1 MGLEGTLHAFSAM
14 DVLGLL
20 GSQRKTGV
28 LTVESPADK
37 ITISFLGGQI
47 VMAESAA
54 RSLDDRVAALLV
66 KSGKLA
72 PDRLRAALAEQKET
86 REPLAVLLAR
96 QKAVLPGDLA
106 QALRLQI
113 SRISLSA
120 FRWSEGGF
128 RFHEDRAVDHD
139 ASLFE
144 PIPTEAVLKESAR
157 GREAW
162 PKLEEKVSSPDIVY
176 RRAPEFDKLRLIHSR
191 DQAGSGTLLV
201 SQPEAEVWACVDGK
215 RGVNAIL
222 DQVFLSDLDVYR
234 GLSELLDRGLVAP
247 APVDPATRV
256 KPPPRTPRISAR
268 AIGLW
273 AVLLL
278 LLASAVR
285 QIPRNPV
292 NLFLRP
298 AGERRE
304 TQELF
309 KSVSLARLA
318 SVERAVRVYYDSSG
332 RYPKSLQDLLESG
345 VLTAE
350 GATDPYGRQYR
361 YILRP
366 EEGKFRIY
374 GRDAQGD
381 IDLDISFERS
391 LAPVAESKPAPSPGA
406 EKQPG
411 VRVVR

>member
-1 MGLEGTLHAFSAM
+1 MGLEGTLHAFSAT
-14 DVLGLL
+14 DILGLL
-20 GSQRKTGV
+20 GAQRKTGV
-28 LTVESPADK
+28 LTVESPEDTV
-37 ITISFLGGQI
+37 TISFLGGQI

-54 RSLDDRVAALLV
+54 RSLDDRVAALLG

-86 REPLAVLLAR
+86 RESLAVLLAR
-96 QKAVLPGDLA
+96 KRAVAPNDLA

-113 SRISLSA
+113 SRISLAA
-120 FRWSEGGF
+120 FRWGEGEFKF
-128 RFHEDRAVDHD
+128 REDRAVDHD
-139 ASLFE
+139 SSLFD
-144 PIPTEAVLKESAR
+144 PLPTEVVLKESAR
-157 GREAW
+157 GRQDW
-162 PKLEEKVSSPDIVY
+162 PKLEERVPSRDTVY
-176 RRAPEFDKLRLIHSR
+176 RRASGLEKLRLVHTR
-191 DQAGSGTLLV
+191 DEIGPGALLV
-201 SQPEAEVWACVDGK
+201 SRPEAEIWPLVDGK
-215 RGVNAIL
+215 LGVSEIL
-222 DQVFLSDLDVYR
+222 EQLFLSDLDVYL
-234 GLSELLDRGLVAP
+234 GLSELLDRSLIVP
-247 APVDPATRV
+247 VPVDAASGVRPR
-256 KPPPRTPRISAR
+256 PRTPRISAR

-273 AVLLL
+273 ALLLL

-285 QIPRNPV
+285 QLPRNPL
-292 NLFLRP
+292 NLFFRP

-304 TQELF
+304 TRELF

-332 RYPKSLQDLLESG
+332 RYPKSLQDLLDAG

-381 IDLDISFERS
+381 IDLDLSFERS
-391 LAPVAESKPAPSPGA
+391 LAPVAESKPGSSPGP

-411 VRVVR
+411 VRVVK

>member
-28 LTVESPADK
+28 LTVESREDAV
-37 ITISFLGGQI
+37 TISFLGGQI
-47 VMAESAA
+47 VTAESAT
-54 RSLDDRVAALLV
+54 RSLDDRVAALLG

-72 PDRLRAALAEQKET
+72 PDRLRAVLAEQKET

-96 QKAVLPGDLA
+96 KKAVSADDLA

-113 SRISLSA
+113 CRISLSA
-120 FRWSEGGF
+120 FRWSEGEFKF
-128 RFHEDRAVDHD
+128 REDRAVDND
-139 ASLFE
+139 TSLID
-144 PIPTEAVLKESAR
+144 PIPTEVVLKESAR
-157 GREAW
+157 GRQEW
-162 PKLEEKVSSPDIVY
+162 PKLEERVPSPDTVH
-176 RRAPEFDKLRLIHSR
+176 RRAPGLEKLRLVHSR
-191 DQAGSGTLLV
+191 DEIGPGALLV
-201 SQPEAEVWACVDGK
+201 SRPEAEIWPCVDGK
-215 RGVNAIL
+215 RGVREIL
-222 DQVFLSDLDVYR
+222 EQVFLSDLDVYR
-234 GLSELLDRGLVAP
+234 GLSELLDRGLIEP
-247 APVDPATRV
+247 APIDAASRAQPG
-256 KPPPRTPRISAR
+256 PRTPRISAR

-273 AVLLL
+273 ALLLL

-285 QIPRNPV
+285 QLPRNPL
-292 NLFLRP
+292 NLLLRP

-304 TQELF
+304 ARELF

-350 GATDPYGRQYR
+350 GATDPYGRPYR

-374 GRDAQGD
+374 GRDVQGD
-381 IDLDISFERS
+381 IDLDLSFERS
-391 LAPVAESKPAPSPGA
+391 LAPVAESKPGLSPG

-411 VRVVR
+411 VRVVK

>member
-28 LTVESPADK
+28 LTVESPEDE

-54 RSLDDRVAALLV
+54 RSLNDRVAALLA

-96 QKAVLPGDLA
+96 QRAVSPGDLA

-120 FRWSEGGF
+120 FRWSEGRFKF
-128 RFHEDRAVDHD
+128 REDRAVGHD
-139 ASLFE
+139 ASLFD
-144 PIPTEAVLKESAR
+144 PIPTEAVLKESAK
-157 GREAW
+157 GREEW
-162 PKLEEKVSSPDIVY
+162 PKLEARVSSLDTVY
-176 RRAPEFDKLRLIHSR
+176 RRAPAFEKLRLIHSR
-191 DQAGSGTLLV
+191 DQAGPGALLV
-201 SQPEAEVWACVDGK
+201 SQREAEIWACVDGK
-215 RGVNAIL
+215 RGVRAIL

-247 APVDPATRV
+247 APIDPETRV
-256 KPPPRTPRISAR
+256 QPRPRTPRISAR

-273 AVLLL
+273 ALLLL

-285 QIPRNPV
+285 QLPRNPL

-304 TQELF
+304 TRELF

-318 SVERAVRVYYDSSG
+318 AVERAVRVYYDSSG
-332 RYPKSLQDLLESG
+332 RYPKTLQDLLESG

-350 GATDPYGRQYR
+350 GATDPYGRLYR

-381 IDLDISFERS
+381 IDLDLSFERS
-391 LAPVAESKPAPSPGA
+391 LAPVAESKPGSSQGP
-406 EKQPG
+406 EKRPG
-411 VRVVR
+411 VRVVK